1 MTLDEA
7 RSVANDFFYLGLTP
21 YFPSTYLSEF
31 PNEVDTGYLVAG
43 EYWIEGGDVLMWR
56 HTWGNRQT
64 DDYYTDVSKPYYE
77 SSLPVRPVRDD
88 LPLGFSVL
96 RELPQPVATY
106 GLNGLSSHAAG
117 ALQIEVM
124 NDGSVRKVIRR

>member
-7 RSVANDFFYLGLTP
+7 RSVANEFFYLGMTS
-21 YFPSTYLSEF
+21 YFPSTYQSEF

-64 DDYYTDVSKPYYE
+64 DDYYSDVTTPYYE

-106 GLNGLSSHAAG
+106 GLNGLRSHAAG